1 MSKEELRLQK
11 QLTDGVV
18 LNLVPTTQF
27 KTISVTVDFIAPAD
41 VSALSNRILLAQ
53 LLETSSGEY
62 PTQTKLAE
70 KLSWMYGASYGVN
83 VFRYGQSQGLRFSAT
98 IVNDQFLGGES
109 LLAELLA
116 FLRSVIDNP
125 LASDGA
131 FDAETFERQQQNLI
145 AYLKSLNDDKQYY
158 AERRLNELYF
168 KTAPFF
174 ATSLYGDPATIAG
187 ITPASLYA
195 DYQTMLA
202 TNQVQITIA
211 GDVSLATVEPLLAD
225 WQLAPRTTTLNHL
238 LYQRPA
244 QAVVSEQEGQPLQQ
258 SKLNMAYRLPV
269 YYRQADFYKALVFNG
284 LFGGTPISMLF
295 KNVREKHSLAYYA
308 SSRFDGFTGTLTVQT
323 GIDQSNEEAVKTLIG
338 EQLTAIKNGEFTD
351 EQFDQVVASLINGRE
366 SRLDSA
372 RSLINQAVLD
382 TVTQTHVSAEEWVN
396 HLHQVTREDVC
407 QIAAQVELQAVF
419 FLRGENSW
427 NSNTIQN

>member
-27 KTISVTVDFIAPAD
+27 KTISVTVDFIAPAN

-83 VFRYGQSQGLRFSAT
+83 VFRYGRSQGLRFSAT

-109 LLAELLA
+109 LLAELMT
-116 FLRSVIDNP
+116 FLRSVIAKP
-125 LASDGA
+125 LAHDGA
-131 FDAETFERQQQNLI
+131 FDSETFERQQQNLI

-168 KTAPFF
+168 KMTPFF
-174 ATSLYGDPATIAG
+174 ATSLYGDSETISH
-187 ITPASLYA
+187 ITAASLYA

-211 GDVSLATVEPLLAD
+211 GDVSMAMVEPLLAD
-225 WQLAPRTTTLNHL
+225 WQLTPRTTTLDQL
-238 LYQRPA
+238 IYQRPA
-244 QAVVSEQEGQPLQQ
+244 QKVISVQEGQPLQQ
-258 SKLNMAYRLPV
+258 SKLNLAYRLPV
-269 YYRQADFYKALVFNG
+269 YYRQTDFYNALVFNG

-323 GIDQSNEEAVKTLIG
+323 GIDQSNEQAVKTLIA
-338 EQLTAIKNGEFTD
+338 EQLTAIVNGDFTD

-396 HLHQVTREDVC
+396 HLRQVTRADVC
-407 QIAAQVELQAVF
+407 RIAAQVELQAVF
-419 FLRGENSW
+419 FLRGENS
-427 NSNTIQN
+427 